1 MIRTNYSHADNVL
14 ALVPSGDWAA
24 GQLMKEDDD
33 GKILTLFR
41 QGSIDKL
48 LALEY
53 HEMLPFLSFLDKYA
67 RKVVNGDE
75 MRRWRGQNMDKTLV
89 HKLTPADV
97 AYATLAYETKSAVWT
112 ESLLNKRDKTAIKK
126 AEQKYHIKKGARV
139 GKYGDGW
146 TDAGRQYYKELTAE
160 YKRLWDNQPV
170 YATLITQWRRYES
183 ANHESTFK
191 KRASEADHGFSDNN
205 DGIDDSDAEI
215 DIPDDDS
222 SPSNNALMIAEESN
236 NFDCENGQ
244 EENL

>member
-1 MIRTNYSHADNVL
+1 
-14 ALVPSGDWAA
+14 
-24 GQLMKEDDD
+24 MKEDDD

-112 ESLLNKRDKTAIKK
+112 ESLINRRDKTAIKE

-146 TDAGRQYYKELTAE
+146 TDAGRQYYKELIAV
-160 YKRLWDNQPV
+160 YKRLWANQTV
-170 YATLITQWRRYES
+170 YATLIAHWRRYES
-183 ANHESTFK
+183 ENRESTFR
-191 KRASEADHGFSDNN
+191 KRATKADHGFPDDN

-236 NFDCENGQ
+236 NFGCEDGQ